1 MSRYFEIIL
10 PNRGKNSH
18 KILGYIN
25 SNGCWLCTTLSKD
38 HDGYVKIHYDDIDT
52 RLHRVVY
59 KVFIGQVTDNELIRH
74 KCDNPGCCNPD
85 HLQVGT
91 AKDNSRDMI
100 ERGRVNRKR
109 VQLSTKIKK
118 AIARSTKTIPEL
130 AEENQVCFNTI
141 VYARRKFRKAVKD
154 RMAPSKTSVPLPN
167 RIKKT
172 IKKASSN

>member
-1 MSRYFEIIL
+1 MCRYFEIIL

-38 HDGYVKIHYDDIDT
+38 HDGYVYIHYGKINT

-59 KVFIGQVTDNELIRH
+59 KVFIGHVTVNELVRH

-91 AKDNSRDMI
+91 AKDNSLDMV
-100 ERGRVNRKR
+100 ERGRVNKKR
-109 VQLSTKIKK
+109 VKLSTKKKK

-130 AEENQVCFNTI
+130 AEENQVCYNTI
-141 VYARRKFRKAVKD
+141 VKIRREFRKAVKD
-154 RMAPSKTSVPLPN
+154 RMAPSKTSVSLPN
-167 RIKKT
+167 KKKKAR
-172 IKKASSN
+172 KKASKN